1 MVTPNQLSSV
11 CSRSGCTRF
20 DLQAVLGMPTNLIIL
35 NLMTNYRPL
44 ITSAATVQRKGVFVV
59 GVVWVWC
66 DTMRFDERGVGG
78 FADRQHT
85 GLWYP
90 IGTFVVTRAYTHTP
104 TPRLIVPSSL
114 PRVGSHAFC
123 ETETLTELMLP
134 PKISSCLV
142 VVNWSERQRDWVC
155 VCVVCAWIVLNV
167 CLGLTYLSPPHWP
180 FLTPS
185 LAGFV
190 ILQKEEFP

>member
-1 MVTPNQLSSV
+1 MGFLSLPECFACLIVGSFACFTKHDQMVTPNQLSSV

-85 GLWYP
+85 GL
-90 IGTFVVTRAYTHTP
+90 
-104 TPRLIVPSSL
+104 
-114 PRVGSHAFC
+114 
-123 ETETLTELMLP
+123 
-134 PKISSCLV
+134 
-142 VVNWSERQRDWVC
+142 
-155 VCVVCAWIVLNV
+155 
-167 CLGLTYLSPPHWP
+167 
-180 FLTPS
+180 
-185 LAGFV
+185 
-190 ILQKEEFP
+190 